1 MISCSSTLG
10 PFKISCQDCFLPFSK
25 GQDMERKST
34 LWPLCLHCLPLPRE
48 TSLFSLLSCTCLPA
62 VCVPWAEFKSLPVC
76 SQETTDQCSIWCTLP
91 IPFLQHPS
99 GTNISFVASGNS
111 FSASIHCWAFLSF
124 FFFLGGGG
132 WMTNS
137 NSENTLGVYVKYAEE
152 EQRTG
157 WTAEDMKQEEG
168 LYTQLFFSLKLF

>member
-34 LWPLCLHCLPLPRE
+34 LWPLCLHCMPLPRE

-62 VCVPWAEFKSLPVC
+62 VCVPWAEFKSLPGC
-76 SQETTDQCSIWCTLP
+76 SQETTDQRSIWCILP

-111 FSASIHCWAFLSF
+111 FFFASVHFRAFW
-124 FFFLGGGG
+124 GG
-132 WMTNS
+132 WMREMTNS
-137 NSENTLGVYVKYAEE
+137 NSENTLGVYVKDAEE
-152 EQRTG
+152 EQRSG
-157 WTAEDMKQEEG
+157 WTTEDVKQEEG
-168 LYTQLFFSLKLF
+168 LYAVKLF